1 MRWIQTATWVILILF
16 WIMVLYHY
24 PNLPETIPTHYNA
37 MGEADA
43 EGSKSTILYLPLV
56 ASLLVLGMGAIKRI
70 KVDESAQQE
79 PAFIY
84 AMRMLAV
91 LRCTIPLLFAGIS
104 YQSIQI
110 AFHKTSS
117 LGVFFMP
124 ISLAIIFIPM
134 GYFLWKIYKEG

>member
-1 MRWIQTATWVILILF
+1 M
-16 WIMVLYHY
+16 
-24 PNLPETIPTHYNA
+24 
-37 MGEADA
+37 
-43 EGSKSTILYLPLV
+43 
-56 ASLLVLGMGAIKRI
+56 GMGAIKRI
-70 KVDESAQQE
+70 KVDESAKQE

-91 LRCTIPLLFAGIS
+91 LRCTIPLLYAGIS

-110 AFHKTSS
+110 AIHKTSS

-134 GYFLWKIYKEG
+134 GYFLWKIYREV